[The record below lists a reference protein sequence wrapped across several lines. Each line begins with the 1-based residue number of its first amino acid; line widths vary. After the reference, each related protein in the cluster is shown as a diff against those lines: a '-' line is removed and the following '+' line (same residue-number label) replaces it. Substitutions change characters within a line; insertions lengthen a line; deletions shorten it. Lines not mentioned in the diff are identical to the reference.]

1 MKKLYSIVVAFLMF
15 FNLSLFAQDGP
26 PWDFNGTDH
35 GFVAQNYASLT
46 VGDTYVTFTLMM
58 LMEMEMQ
65 NHQTQILEI

>member
-35 GFVAQNYASLT
+35 GFEASNFTSLAIGDSYLT
-46 VGDTYVTFTLMM
+46 CLLYTSPSPRD
-58 LMEMEMQ
+58 
-65 NHQTQILEI
+65 